1 MRGFLVSSLK
11 TALMKRLL
19 LLVFLLGAFSTVEA
33 QETTYYLIR
42 HAEKDRSNPNEKD
55 PHLTA
60 EGRQRATKW
69 SVVFSKVDLDAVY
82 STEYHRT
89 VETAKST
96 ARKQELAIQ
105 FYNAKD
111 MYNTEFKEAT
121 AGKKVLV
128 VGHSNTTPFFANK
141 IIGEAVYKEIED
153 DNNANLY
160 IVTIKNGEISHQLLK
175 IN

>member
-1 MRGFLVSSLK
+1 
-11 TALMKRLL
+11 MKKFLL
-19 LLVFLLGAFSTVEA
+19 LAFLFGAFLTVEA

-42 HAEKDRSNPNEKD
+42 HAEKDRSNPNEKN

-60 EGRQRATKW
+60 EGRKRSQNWREVLSHVK
-69 SVVFSKVDLDAVY
+69 LDAVY

-89 VETAKST
+89 IETAKPT

-105 FYNAKD
+105 FYDPKD
-111 MYNTEFKEAT
+111 MYNQTFQSATE
-121 AGKKVLV
+121 GMKVLV
-128 VGHSNTTPFFANK
+128 VGHSNTTPVFTNK
-141 IIGEAVYKEIED
+141 IIGQEYYKQIAD

-160 IVTIKNGEISHQLLK
+160 IVTIKNGEINHQVLK